1 MEKCLRVVSILILAV
16 AIVLSCTVMGTR
28 LTDPS
33 TYAHVI
39 DALDQNRAKLLEL
52 SAESAAASAAI
63 SALPSAVCSSLADQL
78 AQFTTYFL
86 AIFSVIFLE
95 KYLLTIFGFAS
106 CYFLI
111 PVGCGALLVNS
122 FFPTRF
128 LRTIGPKLIA
138 LGVALLLVIPTGVW
152 VNDQIKAVYNKSIDL
167 AIQSASDVS
176 DNLTDV
182 LSDEAGEET
191 SVIDEA
197 KTMLEELPGSVAGV
211 IGKFKGVINRFIEA
225 TAIMIVTN
233 CLVPIAVI
241 LLFGWL
247 IKTLFNVQVVLP
259 ENPVKPFR
267 HRSKE
272 YFEIESKNISGIESD
287 MHPG

>member
-1 MEKCLRVVSILILAV
+1 MEKWLRVAAILILAV
-16 AIVLSCTVMGTR
+16 AIVLSCTVMGSR
-28 LTDPS
+28 FTDPS

-39 DALDQNRAKLLEL
+39 DALDQNRVKLLEL
-52 SAESAAASAAI
+52 SAGAAVASAAI
-63 SALPSAVCSSLADQL
+63 SVLPSDTCSALADQL

-86 AIFSVIFLE
+86 MIFSVIFLE
-95 KYLLTIFGFAS
+95 KYLLTIFGFVS

-111 PVGCGALLVNS
+111 PVGCGALLIDS
-122 FFPTRF
+122 FFPARF
-128 LRTIGPKLIA
+128 LRSIGPKFIA
-138 LGVALLLVIPTGVW
+138 LGAALLMVIPTGVW

-167 AIQSASDVS
+167 AIQSAADVS

-182 LSDEAGEET
+182 LSDDAGEDT

-197 KTMLEELPGSVAGV
+197 KTMLEEIPGSVAGV
-211 IGKFKGVINRFIEA
+211 IGKFKGVLNRFIEA
-225 TAIMIVTN
+225 AAIMIVTN

-247 IKTLFNVQVVLP
+247 IKTLCNVQIVLP

-267 HRSKE
+267 YRSKE
-272 YFEIESKNISGIESD
+272 CIEIESKNISEIESD
-287 MHPG
+287 THPG

>member
-1 MEKCLRVVSILILAV
+1 MEKWLRVAAILILAV
-16 AIVLSCTVMGTR
+16 TIVLSCTVMGTR
-28 LTDPS
+28 FTDPS

-39 DALDQNRAKLLEL
+39 NALDQNRVQLLKL
-52 SAESAAASAAI
+52 SAESAGASAVI
-63 SALPSAVCSSLADQL
+63 SALPSDMCSSLADQL

-111 PVGCGALLVNS
+111 PVGCGALLINF
-122 FFPTRF
+122 FFPARF
-128 LRTIGPKLIA
+128 LRSIGPKFIA

-167 AIQSASDVS
+167 AIQSAADVS
-176 DNLTDV
+176 DNLTGV
-182 LSDEAGEET
+182 LSDEAGEDT

-197 KTMLEELPGSVAGV
+197 KTMLEEIPGSVAGV
-211 IGKFKGVINRFIEA
+211 IGKFKGVLNRFIEA
-225 TAIMIVTN
+225 AAIMIVTN

-247 IKTLFNVQVVLP
+247 IKTLFTVQIVLP
-259 ENPVKPFR
+259 ENSAKPFKFHPR
-267 HRSKE
+267 EH
-272 YFEIESKNISGIESD
+272 FEIESRNISEIESD
-287 MHPG
+287 SHSS

>member
-1 MEKCLRVVSILILAV
+1 MEKWLRVAAILVLAV

-28 LTDPS
+28 FTDPS

-39 DALDQNRAKLLEL
+39 DALDQNRTKLLEL
-52 SAESAAASAAI
+52 SAASAAASAAI
-63 SALPSAVCSSLADQL
+63 SVLPSDICSSLADQL
-78 AQFTTYFL
+78 AEFTTYFL
-86 AIFSVIFLE
+86 LILSVIFLE

-111 PVGCGALLVNS
+111 PAGCGALLVNC
-122 FFPTRF
+122 FFPMRF
-128 LRTIGPKLIA
+128 LRSIGPKLIA
-138 LGVALLLVIPTGVW
+138 LGAVLLLVIPTGVW
-152 VNDQIKAVYNKSIDL
+152 INDQIEAVYNKSIDA
-167 AIQSASDVS
+167 AIQSANDVS

-182 LSDEAGEET
+182 LSDEAGEDT

-197 KTMLEELPGSVAGV
+197 KMMLEEIPGSVSGV
-211 IGKFKGVINRFIEA
+211 IGKFKGVLNRFIEA

-247 IKTLFNVQVVLP
+247 IKALFNVQIVLP
-259 ENPVKPFR
+259 ENPAKPFR
-267 HRSKE
+267 CRKNEHFEVESKKIP
-272 YFEIESKNISGIESD
+272 EIESDTHSG
-287 MHPG
+287 